1 MTFVLEGSLQDHV
14 EGSLHTGDVQW
25 MTAGSGVI
33 HNEDVVPDGK
43 TRILQLWLTL
53 PHDRDALRG

>member
-1 MTFVLEGSLQDHV
+1 MLEGSLQVHV